1 VRFWDTSALVPLI
14 LEEPASRAC
23 RRELR
28 ADPGMVVWILTRVE
42 VISAL
47 RRRARDASLTA
58 AEAATALRRLEERAA
73 RWTEVEAVADVRLRA
88 ERLLGLHPLRA
99 ADALQLGAALT
110 FFGDVPRGRVF
121 LTRDRELAAA
131 AAREGFTIV
140 EPA

>member
-28 ADPGMVVWILTRVE
+28 ADSGMVVWILTRVE
-42 VISAL
+42 VVSAI
-47 RRRARDASLTA
+47 RRLVRENALTA
-58 AEAATALRRLEERAA
+58 AEATTALRRLEERAV
-73 RWTEVEAVADVRLRA
+73 RWTEVEAVADARLRA
-88 ERLLGLHPLRA
+88 ERLLGVHPLRA

-110 FFGDVPRGRVF
+110 FFSDVPRGRVF
-121 LTRDRELAAA
+121 LTRDGELAAA
-131 AAREGFTIV
+131 AAREGFTVV